1 MKPPQFQ
8 YCAPGILDEAL
19 RLLAQCGT
27 DAKVLAGGQSLIPL
41 LNMRLAAPLY
51 LVDINRVA
59 ALDYIDARESYLAVG
74 ATVRQRSVEQSAV
87 VQQRHP
93 LLVEVIK
100 HIGHMQIRN
109 RGTLAGSIA
118 HADPAAELPAL
129 LSCLDGEVVARSS
142 AGERIIK
149 AEQFFTTYLTTA
161 LDAQEIVTEIRFPWL
176 LPQAGWACIE
186 FSRRAGDYALA
197 GAIAVVLPTHEGTCL
212 SARISYFGISATPVR
227 GYEIEQMLAGTTL
240 DDAVLQAAAQAAE
253 RLVDAELNDI
263 HATPAYRRSL
273 TAEATRRVLRSAWQ
287 RCNRFDPRGRI
298 SQPLNDA

>member
-1 MKPPQFQ
+1 MKPPHFQ
-8 YCAPGILDEAL
+8 YCAPGVLDEAL
-19 RLLAQCGT
+19 GLLAQCGT

-41 LNMRLAAPLY
+41 LNMRLSAPLY

-59 ALDYIDARESYLAVG
+59 ALDYIAAGESYLSVG
-74 ATVRQRSVEQSAV
+74 AIVRQRSVEQSTV
-87 VQQRHP
+87 VRQRHP
-93 LLVEVIK
+93 LLIEVIE

-142 AGERIIK
+142 SGERVIK
-149 AEQFFTTYLTTA
+149 AGQFFTDYLTTA

-197 GAIAVVLPTHEGTCL
+197 GAIAVVIPTPKGTCL
-212 SARISYFGISATPVR
+212 SARISYFGISTTPVR
-227 GYEIEQMLAGTTL
+227 GYEIEHMLAGTSL
-240 DDAVLQAAAQAAE
+240 DDAVLQAAAHAAE
-253 RLVDAELNDI
+253 RLVDDKFRDI
-263 HATPAYRRSL
+263 HATSTYRRAL
-273 TAEATRRVLRSAWQ
+273 TAEATKRALSTAWQ
-287 RCNRFDPRGRI
+287 RCT
-298 SQPLNDA
+298 